1 MKNNLAIKICGINDP
16 ESAKACQEA
25 DYVGFV
31 FYQKS
36 ERFVTAFEAKKISD
50 FISNKS
56 KIVGLFVDS
65 DIELIEYITNFV
77 KLDIIQLHGSES
89 LSMIKK
95 IKKKLSKPIIK
106 AIPVESKKDV
116 QYSKRFES
124 ICEMILFDTKTQ
136 NFQASGG
143 TGKSFDWK
151 LLNDYNSKKSWML
164 AGGLNIK
171 NIKKAVEE
179 TGAPI
184 VDISSG
190 VELKKGIKCPK
201 KIKQLIEYVKNNK
214 FKKI

>member
-1 MKNNLAIKICGINDP
+1 MRNNLAIKICGINDP
-16 ESAKACQEA
+16 ESAKACDEA

-56 KIVGLFVDS
+56 KRVGLFVDS
-65 DIELIEYITNFV
+65 DIDLIEYITNFV
-77 KLDIIQLHGSES
+77 KLDMIQLHGSES
-89 LSMIKK
+89 LSMIKT
-95 IKKKLSKPIIK
+95 IKKKLGKPIIK
-106 AIPVESKKDV
+106 AIPVKSKKDV
-116 QYSKRFES
+116 HLSKKFES
-124 ICEMILFDTKTQ
+124 ICEMILFDTK
-136 NFQASGG
+136 NESLQASGG

-151 LLNDYNSKKSWML
+151 LLNGYNSKKSWML

-171 NIKKAVEE
+171 NIKRAVEQ

-214 FKKI
+214 LEKI

>member
-1 MKNNLAIKICGINDP
+1 MYNNLSVKICGINDP
-16 ESAKACQEA
+16 ESAKACEDA

-36 ERFVTAFEAKKISD
+36 ERFVTAFEAKEISN
-50 FISNKS
+50 FLSNKS
-56 KIVGLFVDS
+56 KVVGLFVDS
-65 DIELIEYITNFV
+65 DIELIEYISNFV

-89 LSMIKK
+89 LPMIKT
-95 IKKKLSKPIIK
+95 IKQKLGKPIIK
-106 AIPVESKKDV
+106 AIPVKSKRDVQFSKKYE
-116 QYSKRFES
+116 Q
-124 ICEMILFDTKTQ
+124 ICEMILFDTKTEKSKV
-136 NFQASGG
+136 FGG
-143 TGKSFDWK
+143 TGKSFNWG
-151 LLNDYNSKKSWML
+151 LLNEYNSKKNWML

-190 VELKKGIKCPK
+190 VELKKGIKCPQ

>member
-1 MKNNLAIKICGINDP
+1 MDKDLSIKICGINDS
-16 ESAKACQEA
+16 ESAKACEDA

-50 FISNKS
+50 FVSSKS

-89 LSMIKK
+89 LSMIKT
-95 IKKKLSKPIIK
+95 IKKKLGKPIIK
-106 AIPVESKKDV
+106 AIPVKSKRDVQFSKK
-116 QYSKRFES
+116 FEP
-124 ICEMILFDTKTQ
+124 ICEMILFDTKTE
-136 NFQASGG
+136 NFQALGG

-151 LLNDYNSKKSWML
+151 LLNDYNSKKNWML

-190 VELKKGIKCPK
+190 VELKKGIKCPQ
-201 KIKQLIEYVKNNK
+201 KIKQLIEYVKKNK

>member
-1 MKNNLAIKICGINDP
+1 MKNNLAIKICGINDSQ
-16 ESAKACQEA
+16 SAKASQEA

-50 FISNKS
+50 FVSSKS

-77 KLDIIQLHGSES
+77 KLDIIQLHGNES
-89 LSMIKK
+89 LSMIKN
-95 IKKKLSKPIIK
+95 IKKKLGKPIIK
-106 AIPVESKKDV
+106 AIPVKSKRDV
-116 QYSKRFES
+116 EYSKRFES

-143 TGKSFDWK
+143 TGKSFDWR
-151 LLNDYNSKKSWML
+151 LLNNYNSKKNWML

-190 VELKKGIKCPK
+190 VELKKGIKCPQ

-214 FKKI
+214 FEKI

>member
-1 MKNNLAIKICGINDP
+1 MNNNLAIKICGINDP

-89 LSMIKK
+89 LSMIKN

-116 QYSKRFES
+116 EYSKRFEA

-190 VELKKGIKCPK
+190 VELKKGIKCPQ

-214 FKKI
+214 F

>member
-1 MKNNLAIKICGINDP
+1 MDKDLSVKICGINDS
-16 ESAKACQEA
+16 ESAKACEDA

-36 ERFVTAFEAKKISD
+36 ERFVTAFEAKE
-50 FISNKS
+50 ISNFLS
-56 KIVGLFVDS
+56 KKPKLVGLFVDS

-89 LSMIKK
+89 LSMIKT
-95 IKKKLSKPIIK
+95 IKKKLGKPIIK
-106 AIPVESKKDV
+106 AIPVKSKRDVQFSKK
-116 QYSKRFES
+116 FEP
-124 ICEMILFDTKTQ
+124 ICEMILFDTKTE

-151 LLNDYNSKKSWML
+151 LLNDYNSKKNWML

-171 NIKKAVEE
+171 NVKKAVEE
-179 TGAPI
+179 TGAPT

-201 KIKQLIEYVKNNK
+201 KIKQLIEYVKKNK

>member
-89 LSMIKK
+89 LSMIKN

-190 VELKKGIKCPK
+190 VELKKGIKCPQ

-214 FKKI
+214 F

>member
-1 MKNNLAIKICGINDP
+1 MYNNLSVKICGINDP
-16 ESAKACQEA
+16 ESAKACEDA

-36 ERFVTAFEAKKISD
+36 ERFVTAFEAKEISN
-50 FISNKS
+50 FLSNKS
-56 KIVGLFVDS
+56 KLVGLFVDS

-89 LSMIKK
+89 LSMIKT
-95 IKKKLSKPIIK
+95 IKKKLGKPIIK
-106 AIPVESKKDV
+106 SIPVKSKRDVQFSKK
-116 QYSKRFES
+116 FEP
-124 ICEMILFDTKTQ
+124 ICEMILFDTKTE

-151 LLNDYNSKKSWML
+151 LLNDYSSKKNWML

-190 VELKKGIKCPK
+190 VELKKGIKCPQ
-201 KIKQLIEYVKNNK
+201 KIKQLIEYVKKNK

>member
-1 MKNNLAIKICGINDP
+1 MDKDLSIKICGINDS
-16 ESAKACQEA
+16 ESAKACEDA

-36 ERFVTAFEAKKISD
+36 ERFVTAFEAKEISN
-50 FISNKS
+50 FLSNKS
-56 KIVGLFVDS
+56 KLVGLFVDS

-89 LSMIKK
+89 LSMIKT
-95 IKKKLSKPIIK
+95 IKKKLGKPIIK
-106 AIPVESKKDV
+106 SIAVKSKRDVQFSKK
-116 QYSKRFES
+116 FEP
-124 ICEMILFDTKTQ
+124 ICEMILFDTKTE
-136 NFQASGG
+136 NFQVSGG

-151 LLNDYNSKKSWML
+151 LLNDYNSKKNWML

-190 VELKKGIKCPK
+190 VELKKGIKCPQ
-201 KIKQLIEYVKNNK
+201 KIKQLIEYVKKNK

>member
-1 MKNNLAIKICGINDP
+1 MDKDLSIKICGINDS
-16 ESAKACQEA
+16 ESAKACEDA

-36 ERFVTAFEAKKISD
+36 ERFVTAFEAKE
-50 FISNKS
+50 ISNFLS
-56 KIVGLFVDS
+56 KKPKLVGLFVDS

-89 LSMIKK
+89 LSMIKT
-95 IKKKLSKPIIK
+95 IKKKLGKPIIK
-106 AIPVESKKDV
+106 AIPVKSKRDVQFSKK
-116 QYSKRFES
+116 FEP
-124 ICEMILFDTKTQ
+124 ICEMILFDTKTES
-136 NFQASGG
+136 FQASGG

-151 LLNDYNSKKSWML
+151 LLNDYNSKKNWML

-179 TGAPI
+179 TGAPT

-201 KIKQLIEYVKNNK
+201 KIKQLIEYVKKNK

>member
-1 MKNNLAIKICGINDP
+1 MENNLAIKICGISDP
-16 ESAKACQEA
+16 ESAKACEEA

-36 ERFVTAFEAKKISD
+36 DRFVTAFEAKKISN
-50 FISNKS
+50 FLSNKS
-56 KIVGLFVDS
+56 KIVGLFVNS

-77 KLDIIQLHGSES
+77 KLDIIQLHGNES
-89 LSMIKK
+89 LSMIKN
-95 IKKKLSKPIIK
+95 IKKKLGKPIIK
-106 AIPVESKKDV
+106 AIPVKSKRDV
-116 QYSKRFES
+116 EYSKRFES

-143 TGKSFDWK
+143 TGKSFDWR
-151 LLNDYNSKKSWML
+151 LLNNYNSKKNWML

-190 VELKKGIKCPK
+190 VELKKGIKCPQ

-214 FKKI
+214 FEKI